1 MFSHTFRSTILCA
14 TVAMA
19 VLVPV
24 AQADDWAADW
34 APDAPTA
41 LDPAIAT
48 AIRES
53 KSLQQGQRTS
63 SIVDGRTLDA
73 IEAARG
79 TAGRPRTSRIVDGRS
94 LDTVEAARLA
104 RFQNPLAGVA
114 PLDRFHW
121 DDFGIGAGSAF
132 GSVLLLAG
140 LAAGVLTTRRR
151 RNVNGLAAS

>member
-1 MFSHTFRSTILCA
+1 MFSHTFRRTILCA
-14 TVAMA
+14 TVAMML
-19 VLVPV
+19 LVP
-24 AQADDWAADW
+24 ASQAGDS
-34 APDAPTA
+34 APDAQTA

-53 KSLQQGQRTS
+53 KNLQQGPPTS

-79 TAGRPRTSRIVDGRS
+79 TASRPRTSRIVDGRS

-104 RFQNPLAGVA
+104 RFETPQAGLV
-114 PLDRFHW
+114 PVDRFHW
-121 DDFGIGAGSAF
+121 DDFGIGVGSAF

-151 RNVNGLAAS
+151 RDATGLAAS

>member
-1 MFSHTFRSTILCA
+1 MFSHTFRRTILSA
-14 TVAMA
+14 TVAMTL
-19 VLVPV
+19 LVPA
-24 AQADDWAADW
+24 AQAGDS
-34 APDAPTA
+34 APEAQTA

-53 KSLQQGQRTS
+53 KNWHQGPRTS

-79 TAGRPRTSRIVDGRS
+79 TPGRPRTSRIVDGRS

-104 RFQNPLAGVA
+104 RSETPLAGLV
-114 PLDRFHW
+114 PVDRFHW
-121 DDFGIGAGSAF
+121 DDFGIGVGSAF

-151 RNVNGLAAS
+151 RDVTGLAAS